1 MTRCLFQTQMP
12 SKKQQRYQ
20 YRPVISQGCPWCS
33 GFQKHPKKC
42 KNLLKHQIQLYTVP
56 MFLILLP
63 RWNTLPMLVVFPPR
77 LNPLLDVATFSS
89 TMEHPSNVA
98 AESTSSLTQKQIYES
113 KQKITSLEEF
123 IQKNSVFIHN

>member
-1 MTRCLFQTQMP
+1 MPLPNSDAFQETT
-12 SKKQQRYQ
+12 KI
-20 YRPVISQGCPWCS
+20 PVPARNKSRLSMVFRVPET
-33 GFQKHPKKC
+33 PKKVQEPPQTS
-42 KNLLKHQIQLYTVP
+42 NPAVHRPDVPNPSSTVEHTSDVGSLSSTIESP
-56 MFLILLP
+56 
-63 RWNTLPMLVVFPPR
+63 
-77 LNPLLDVATFSS
+77 LDVATFSS